1 MGPTGEAG
9 SGDELFP
16 ERFVF
21 GEMHGLIEA
30 EHLARYR
37 WASTQVAGRRVLDAG
52 CGVGYGSVLLSAA
65 GAAQV
70 TGVDISEAAV
80 EQSARSAAGSAAA
93 SASFVVGDLAALPF
107 AEDSFDVVVCFET
120 IEHVLD
126 QERALD
132 ELRRVLA
139 PNGLLAI
146 SSPNRDV
153 YEEGNPFHTHEYTPA
168 ELRSALAERFANVRL
183 ERQQAWLASLV
194 CDDGMLGADDP
205 EQQLELDARKAAGID
220 TGRETF
226 TLALASDAE
235 LPAAGAVAIFT
246 SLEELDTWRERAR
259 SAEQHLER
267 SREVGTE
274 AATSYASLSE
284 THEATR
290 EELAAVYAAREREQ
304 RQHDEREQALR
315 AEHDRA
321 VDSADAEL
329 RDAREQLATLERQTA
344 ELERQRDQANTALA
358 AIRASLPWRVSAPLR
373 SLMRRR

>member
-1 MGPTGEAG
+1 MEPTGG
-9 SGDELFP
+9 PDNGDALFP

-52 CGVGYGSVLLSAA
+52 CGVGYGSVLLSVA
-65 GAAQV
+65 GAAEV
-70 TGVDISEAAV
+70 TGVDISESAV
-80 EQSARSAAGSAAA
+80 EESARRGAGSAR
-93 SASFVVGDLAALPF
+93 FVVGDLAALPF
-107 AEDSFDVVVCFET
+107 ADDSFDLVVCFET
-120 IEHVLD
+120 IEHVPD

-153 YEEGNPFHTHEYTPA
+153 YQEGNPFHTHEYTPA
-168 ELRSALAERFANVRL
+168 ELRSTLGTRFANVRL

-194 CDDGMLGADDP
+194 GDDAMLVEDDP
-205 EQQLELDARKAAGID
+205 EQRLELDARKVTGIAA
-220 TGRETF
+220 GRETF

-235 LPAAGAVAIFT
+235 LPAAGAIAIFT

-267 SREVGTE
+267 SREGSEQAAE
-274 AATSYASLSE
+274 AYASISDA
-284 THEATR
+284 HEALHS
-290 EELAAVYAAREREQ
+290 ELAAVRAALDRDHRE
-304 RQHDEREQALR
+304 HDEREQALR
-315 AEHDRA
+315 SEHERVAAAAESELREARERAAEMERERDRA
-321 VDSADAEL
+321 NA
-329 RDAREQLATLERQTA
+329 
-344 ELERQRDQANTALA
+344 ALA

-373 SLMRRR
+373 ALMRRR

>member
-1 MGPTGEAG
+1 MEPTGG
-9 SGDELFP
+9 PDNGDELFP

-52 CGVGYGSVLLSAA
+52 CGVGYGSVLLSAS
-65 GAAQV
+65 GAAEV

-80 EQSARSAAGSAAA
+80 EQSARSAAGSA
-93 SASFVVGDLAALPF
+93 SFVVGDLAALPF
-107 AEDSFDVVVCFET
+107 ADDSFDVVVCFET
-120 IEHVLD
+120 IEHVPD

-153 YEEGNPFHTHEYTPA
+153 YQEGNPFHTYEYTPA
-168 ELRSALAERFANVRL
+168 ELRSTLGARFANVRL

-194 CDDGMLGADDP
+194 GDDAMLGEDDP
-205 EQQLELDARKAAGID
+205 EQRLELDVRKVTGVAA
-220 TGRETF
+220 GRETF
-226 TLALASDAE
+226 TLALASDSE
-235 LPAAGAVAIFT
+235 LPVAGAVAIFT

-267 SREVGTE
+267 SREAGAE
-274 AATSYASLSE
+274 ATTSYASLSE

-290 EELAAVYAAREREQ
+290 EELAAVYEAREREQ
-304 RQHDEREQALR
+304 REHSEREQALR
-315 AEHDRA
+315 DQHDQA
-321 VDSADAEL
+321 VGAAAAEL
-329 RDAREQLATLERQTA
+329 REAREQQAALERHAA
-344 ELERQRDQANTALA
+344 ELARQRDQANAALA
-358 AIRASLPWRVSAPLR
+358 TIRASLRWRVGAPLR
-373 SLMRRR
+373 ALMRRR